1 MYSNKTTT
9 LVTAE
14 EMKLIEEEIFSA
26 GMPVASLMEKVALKT
41 AQKIKELY
49 PIKEKKIS
57 LGFMVGCGHNG
68 GDALVIARELYYQG
82 YDIVIYPPL
91 IEKFKELTAHHFKY
105 ASSLGIKIVSN
116 IKALSICHIIVD
128 GLFGFGLT
136 RKITDNLAEDI
147 AIVNQWNKPIISIDI
162 PSGINSDTGAVLGI
176 AIKATHTLCLG
187 LYKKGIWQDRA
198 LEYLGQVERI
208 DFNIPPAFID
218 KITAEFP
225 TTELLT
231 QEKVQEI
238 LPLPRHVTTY
248 KYKQGHLLL
257 ICGSKEYAGA
267 ALLSAYG
274 ARSSG
279 VGMVTMVVPDSLKPL
294 INSQL
299 PEMLVIGCRE
309 TSLGSIET
317 LPLLDWQKY
326 QWVCCGMGLTKEA
339 VSVVKKVIASG
350 CDILLDA
357 DALNIVANYY
367 LLDELKNRHGKTVLT
382 PHDGEFER
390 LFPDLPFVG
399 MADRIEETRQGA
411 IALNATILR
420 KGAKTIISDNINTW
434 IIPHGTTALARG
446 GSGDVLSGFIGGLL
460 AQNNFTDTISVDTVG
475 AAAWLHQR
483 GGILASEDLSTLGV
497 DGVTLSQYILKA
509 VNELKRNGQW
519 FFNETC

>member
-1 MYSNKTTT
+1 MTI

-14 EMKLIEEEIFSA
+14 EMRQIEAEIFSA

-41 AQKIKELY
+41 AQKITELY
-49 PIKEKKIS
+49 PLNNNKKS
-57 LGFMVGCGHNG
+57 VGFIIGCGHNG
-68 GDALVIARELYYQG
+68 GDGLVIARELYHQG
-82 YDIVIYPPL
+82 YDVTIYAPL
-91 IEKFKELTAHHFKY
+91 ITKLKDLTAQHFKY
-105 ASSLGIKIVSN
+105 VASLGITIVQN
-116 IKALSICHIIVD
+116 ITTLSSCDLIID

-136 RKITDNLAEDI
+136 RKIVDDVAEDI
-147 AIVNQWNKPIISIDI
+147 NVVNSWQKPVISIDI
-162 PSGINSDTGAVLGI
+162 PSGINTDTGAVLGV

-187 LYKKGIWQDRA
+187 LYKKGIWQNQA
-198 LEYLGQVERI
+198 LEYLGKVERI
-208 DFNIPPAFID
+208 DFDIPSCFID
-218 KITAEFP
+218 KITSESPSAK
-225 TTELLT
+225 LLSAHRV
-231 QEKVQEI
+231 KEI
-238 LPLPRHVTTY
+238 LPLPRHITTY

-317 LPLLDWQKY
+317 LPFLHWEKY

-339 VSVVKKVIASG
+339 VSVVEKVINSG

-367 LLDELKNRHGKTVLT
+367 LLDGLKHRRGKTVLT

-420 KGAKTIISDNINTW
+420 KGAKTIISDNIHTW

-460 AQNNFTDTISVDTVG
+460 AQNSFTDTISVDTVA
-475 AAAWLHQR
+475 AAAWLHQQ

-509 VNELKRNGQW
+509 VNKLKGNG
-519 FFNETC
+519 E

>member
-1 MYSNKTTT
+1 MTI
-9 LVTAE
+9 LVTTE
-14 EMKLIEEEIFSA
+14 EMRQIEGEIFSA

-41 AQKIKELY
+41 AQKITELY
-49 PIKEKKIS
+49 PLNNKKVS
-57 LGFMVGCGHNG
+57 VGFLIGCGHNG
-68 GDALVIARELYYQG
+68 GDGLVIARELHHRG
-82 YDIVIYPPL
+82 YDVAIYAPL
-91 IEKFKELTAHHFKY
+91 IAKSKDLTAQHFKY
-105 ASSLGIKIVSN
+105 ATTLGITTVQN
-116 IKALSICHIIVD
+116 IISLSSCDLIID

-136 RKITDNLAEDI
+136 RKIVDDLAEDI
-147 AIVNQWNKPIISIDI
+147 DKVNNWCKPVVSIDI

-176 AIKATHTLCLG
+176 AIRAKHTLCLG
-187 LYKKGIWQDRA
+187 LYKKGIWQDKA
-198 LEYLGQVERI
+198 LEYLGQVEII
-208 DFNIPPAFID
+208 DFDIPSSFID
-218 KITAEFP
+218 KITSESPSAK
-225 TTELLT
+225 LLSAD
-231 QEKVQEI
+231 KVKQI
-238 LPLPRHVTTY
+238 LPLPRHINTY
-248 KYKQGHLLL
+248 KYKQGHVLL

-279 VGMVTMVVPDSLKPL
+279 VGMVTMVVPESLKSL
-294 INSQL
+294 IHSQL

-317 LPLLDWQKY
+317 LPLLDWNKY

-339 VSVVKKVIASG
+339 VSVVKKVINSG
-350 CDILLDA
+350 CNILLDA

-367 LLDELKNRHGKTVLT
+367 LLDNLKNRQGKTVLT

-446 GSGDVLSGFIGGLL
+446 GSGDVLSGLIGGLL
-460 AQNNFTDTISVDTVG
+460 AQNSFTDTINVDTVAG
-475 AAAWLHQR
+475 AAWLHQK

-497 DGVTLSQYILKA
+497 DGVTLSRYILKA
-509 VNELKRNGQW
+509 VNELKGNG
-519 FFNETC
+519 E

>member
-1 MYSNKTTT
+1 MYSNKTTV

-14 EMKLIEEEIFSA
+14 EMRLIEEEIFSA
-26 GMPVASLMEKVALKT
+26 GMPVGSLMEKVSLKV
-41 AQKIKELY
+41 AQKIMELY
-49 PIKEKKIS
+49 PLKDHKI
-57 LGFMVGCGHNG
+57 LVGVIVGCGHNG
-68 GDALVIARELYYQG
+68 GDALVVARELYCQG
-82 YDIVIYPPL
+82 YDVVIYAPL

-105 ASSLGIKIVSN
+105 ASSLGIQIVNSINALN
-116 IKALSICHIIVD
+116 ICNLLID

-147 AIVNQWNKPIISIDI
+147 NIVNSWDKPIISIDI
-162 PSGINSDTGAVLGI
+162 PSGIHSDTGAVLGV
-176 AIKATHTLCLG
+176 AIRAKYTLCLG
-187 LYKKGIWQDRA
+187 LYKKGIWQSKA

-208 DFNIPPAFID
+208 DFDIPASFVNDIISESPV
-218 KITAEFP
+218 
-225 TTELLT
+225 TELLS
-231 QEKVQEI
+231 QERVKDI

-279 VGMVTMVVPDSLKPL
+279 VGMVTMVVPESLKSL
-294 INSQL
+294 INAQL
-299 PEMLVIGCRE
+299 PEILVIGCRE
-309 TSLGSIET
+309 TPLGSIET
-317 LPLLDWQKY
+317 LPLLDWEKY

-339 VSVVKKVIASG
+339 VTVVKQVISSD

-357 DALNIVANYY
+357 DALNIVASYY
-367 LLDELKNRHGKTVLT
+367 LLDELKNRGGKTVLT

-390 LFPDLPFVG
+390 LFPDFSFVG

-420 KGAKTIISDNINTW
+420 KGAKTIISHNSHTW
-434 IIPHGTTALARG
+434 IIPHGTPALARG

-460 AQNNFTDTISVDTVG
+460 AQNSFTDITNVDTVA
-475 AAAWLHQR
+475 AAAWLHQQ
-483 GGILASEDLSTLGV
+483 GAILASNDLSVLGV

-509 VNELKRNGQW
+509 VNQLIIDN
-519 FFNETC
+519 

>member
-1 MYSNKTTT
+1 MYSNKTTI

-14 EMKLIEEEIFSA
+14 EMKQIEAEIFSA
-26 GMPVASLMEKVALKT
+26 GMPIASLMEKVALKT
-41 AQKIKELY
+41 AQKITELY
-49 PIKEKKIS
+49 PLNRKKVS
-57 LGFMVGCGHNG
+57 VGFIIGCGHNG
-68 GDALVIARELYYQG
+68 GDGLVIARELYHKG
-82 YDIVIYPPL
+82 YDVTIYVPL
-91 IEKFKELTAHHFKY
+91 IAKLKDLTAQHFQY
-105 ASSLGIKIVSN
+105 VQSLGISTVQN
-116 IKALSICHIIVD
+116 ITSLSSCDFIVD

-136 RKITDNLAEDI
+136 RKIVDDLAEDI
-147 AIVNQWNKPIISIDI
+147 KTVNSWQKPIISVDI
-162 PSGINSDTGAVLGI
+162 PSGINSDTGAVLGV
-176 AIKATHTLCLG
+176 AIRAKYTLCLG
-187 LYKKGIWQDRA
+187 LYKKGIWQDKA
-198 LEYLGQVERI
+198 LEYIGQVKRI
-208 DFNIPPAFID
+208 DFDIPSSFID
-218 KITAEFP
+218 KITSESPSAK
-225 TTELLT
+225 LLT
-231 QEKVQEI
+231 VDRVKEI

-257 ICGSKEYAGA
+257 ICGSKEYVGA

-279 VGMVTMVVPDSLKPL
+279 VGMVTIVVPESLKPL

-299 PEMLVIGCRE
+299 PEILVIGCRE

-317 LPLLDWQKY
+317 LPLLDWEKY

-339 VSVVKKVIASG
+339 VSVVEKVISSG

-367 LLDELKNRHGKTVLT
+367 LLDSLKNRQGKTVLT

-390 LFPDLPFVG
+390 LFPDFSFVG

-420 KGAKTIISDNINTW
+420 KGAKTIISDNIHTW
-434 IIPHGTTALARG
+434 IIPHGTPALARG

-460 AQNNFTDTISVDTVG
+460 AQNSFTDTINVDTVA
-475 AAAWLHQR
+475 AAAWLHQQ

-509 VNELKRNGQW
+509 VNKLKGNGQ
-519 FFNETC
+519 